1 MRTLIT
7 VLIVIAL
14 VSGVLLALLRPTD
27 DGLGA
32 YPHAYLAAPGY
43 DPALITVLPG
53 PFATPPPPPE
63 GSLLAWQC
71 DDPAFQDEAG
81 RPWLFPM
88 AAGTDL
94 AEPPLHPR
102 LKRAPRLDDCRPFRT
117 AEGQAQ
123 LQIYSDRNRP

>member
-1 MRTLIT
+1 MRTLII
-7 VLIVIAL
+7 VLIVL
-14 VSGVLLALLRPTD
+14 VLLAGAILVLLRPAD

-63 GSLLAWQC
+63 GCLLAWQC

-88 AAGTDL
+88 ATGVDQ
-94 AEPPLHPR
+94 AEPPPHPR
-102 LKRAPRLDDCRPFRT
+102 LKRAPLPGTCRPYRT
-117 AEGQAQ
+117 AEGLVQ
-123 LQIYSDRNRP
+123 LQSYSERNQP